1 MTKKEDEIANSPTS
15 ELSNTEEKMSL
26 KQRQARSIAQKYRIV
41 RFRGAVLFR
50 ASDGWEPLSYDEFA
64 RICYTVH
71 GAGIRQ
77 TQIKDLQHLFFT
89 SSEDLTK
96 YAHYI
101 AMPDGRV
108 WDMKTLKFTD
118 KVAPEDCIYTTAV
131 SPTKG
136 NSHRKWLEEVTL
148 GDKGLADDIIKA
160 IAPVFMHKKPF
171 GVFWFLGN
179 GANGKS
185 TTLKALYAMFGSDA
199 PYTHNRWFSQLTVK
213 QIEDER
219 DTPMING
226 KLGNVCLESNDGH
239 VKDTGGYKNLAEHST
254 FNVHKFNSQDGVQ
267 VDGNV
272 HTIFNAN
279 NIPTFADK
287 TQGVR
292 RRTFTIPFKA
302 AFPQDGTFDERLF
315 GTEGF
320 LSDLLGEILRT
331 TVKISENGYNYQF
344 SEQTLAA
351 KQDYDEEVNTAE
363 TYFEELLATE
373 VWGFTNF
380 TDLTRDYQKWCDER
394 SYTALG
400 KKAIAHAAK
409 IIGYERESFK
419 LDGKLVTRYVC
430 KDWSPEDLIEI
441 PQRWGM
447 FQKNDSDI
455 ELTIN
460 ENTVDN
466 TYDKLIK
473 LL

>member
-1 MTKKEDEIANSPTS
+1 MAKEDEDDMVVST
-15 ELSNTEEKMSL
+15 TDQKMSL
-26 KQRQARSIAQKYRIV
+26 KARQAKAITNKYRIV
-41 RFRGAVLFR
+41 RFRGAVLYR
-50 ASDGWEPLSYDEFA
+50 ADEGWEPLSYDEFA
-64 RICYTVH
+64 RICYKVH
-71 GAGIRQ
+71 GASIRQ

-89 SSEDLTK
+89 SSDDLTK

-108 WDMKTLKFTD
+108 WNMKKLKFTED
-118 KVAPEDCIYTTAV
+118 VSHEDCVYTTAV
-131 SPTKG
+131 NPGEG

-148 GDKGLADDIIKA
+148 GDSTLADDIIKA
-160 IAPVFMHKKPF
+160 IAPVFMFKKPF

-185 TTLKALYAMFGSDA
+185 TTLKALYAMFGSEA
-199 PYTHNRWFSQLTVK
+199 PYTHNRWFSQLTVR

-239 VKDTGGYKNLAEHST
+239 VKDTGGYKSLAEHST

-272 HTIFNAN
+272 HIIFNAN

-302 AFPQDGTFDERLF
+302 SFDQDNTFDEKLF
-315 GTEGF
+315 TKEDF
-320 LSDLLGEILRT
+320 LPDLLGEILRT
-331 TVKISENGYNYQF
+331 TVDIKKNGYSYAF
-344 SEQTLAA
+344 SEQTLKA
-351 KQDYDEEVNTAE
+351 KEDYDEEVNTAE

-380 TDLTRDYQKWCDER
+380 TDLNKDYQRWCDER
-394 SYTALG
+394 SYTTLG

-409 IIGYERESFK
+409 IIGYERKSFK
-419 LDGKLVTRYVC
+419 LDDKLITRYVC
-430 KDWSPEDLIEI
+430 EGQSPRDLTELN
-441 PQRWGM
+441 QRWGM
-447 FQKNDSDI
+447 FQKSDSDI
-455 ELTIN
+455 ELTEV
-460 ENTVDN
+460 ENTIDKNYDN
-466 TYDKLIK
+466 LIMQ
-473 LL
+473 L